1 MKNYK
6 EKILNYINVV
16 KSDARHLICI
26 VFTIVLALFPFLVF
40 VNAFPR
46 LGESVND
53 LWTSLVFYVNELFDL
68 GISGSL
74 PVTEFSKLPFEL
86 PFNLPNT
93 WDEFTVWWS
102 DYWNV
107 VFSSENFVL
116 YLTSIG
122 DSLYYVS
129 KFLIFV
135 LPLFLLIYVLMQRGA
150 SKTNNDYNKDSK
162 ALKRFKRFENKVYLP
177 CKYYVIDFIKFV
189 KENGLYWKLWLFT
202 LALTFNFI
210 TIVIEFLA
218 FYLYFVSSFDF
229 KNIYV
234 QVLKLL
240 MDLSVV
246 IDFIPGIGWVA
257 IGLAVLHVLRK
268 RIGYSRLEHMERK
281 NRGFI
286 NERPIV
292 LMLCGSMGK
301 KKTTIVTDIALSQE
315 IMFRDKAFE
324 RILEADLK
332 FPCFPWINL
341 ELALKKAIANHNV
354 YNLATCKRFARSK
367 MQKFVKRPC
376 RQNIF
381 MYDYEKYGMTYD
393 NKLYV
398 ADIWQVI
405 EDYCQLYF
413 IYVVQSSLLISNYSI
428 RSDNVLEDLGNFPLW
443 DMELFKRDSKYIDA
457 YSRHAK
463 ILDFDTLRLG
473 KKVLE
478 DNEKADMFEFGV
490 IDITEIGKERGNNL
504 ELQHIK
510 KTDYKANQKND
521 LFNAWLKMVRHSAT
535 VDNFPFVRV
544 ITDDQRPSSWGAD
557 ARELCEI
564 VHIKNCDDTKLAMPL
579 FFIEDFVI
587 SKILSGF
594 SSRYYKRRFE
604 RGDNTLGMYL
614 YKSFASKLKK
624 YHSGTYNTFGYMKVK
639 VGVED
644 GTQDGLL
651 TEQKYYLMPKK
662 IYSKRFSTDCY
673 SEFFKEKA
681 LRSKIGLADL
691 PEFATEK
698 ASFEEML
705 SQNAYFF
712 TDLCEMLLKEK
723 DG

>member
-16 KSDARHLICI
+16 KSDAKHLICI
-26 VFTIVLALFPFLVF
+26 VFTIFLALFPFLFF

-53 LWTSLVFYVNELFDL
+53 LWTSGIFYVNELFDL
-68 GISGSL
+68 GISGTL
-74 PVTEFSKLPFEL
+74 TVTELSKLPFEM

-93 WDEFTVWWS
+93 WDEFTVWFS

-107 VFSSENFVL
+107 VFSAENFVA
-116 YLTSIG
+116 YVGSIG
-122 DSLYYVS
+122 DVLYYVS

-135 LPLFLLIYVLMQRGA
+135 LPLFLLVFVLLQRS

-162 ALKRFKRFENKVYLP
+162 ALKRFKRFEDKVYLP
-177 CKYYVIDFIKFV
+177 CKYYVIDFVKFV
-189 KENGLYWKLWLFT
+189 KEHGVYWKLWLFT
-202 LALTFNFI
+202 FALTFNFI
-210 TIVIEFLA
+210 AIVIEFLA

-240 MDLSVV
+240 MDLSVI
-246 IDFIPGIGWVA
+246 IDFIPAIGWVV

-268 RIGYSRLEHMERK
+268 RIGYARLNHMEMK

-292 LMLCGSMGK
+292 LMLTATMGK
-301 KKTTIVTDIALSQE
+301 GKTTMATDMALSQE

-324 RILEADLK
+324 KILEADLK

-367 MQKFVKRPC
+367 MKKFFKRPC

-381 MYDYEKYGMTYD
+381 MYDYEKYGTTYD

-398 ADIWQVI
+398 SDIWQVI

-428 RSDNVLEDLGNFPLW
+428 RSDIVLEDLGNFPLW
-443 DMELFKRDSKYIDA
+443 NMELFKRDSRLFDA

-473 KKVLE
+473 KQVLE
-478 DNEKADMFEFGV
+478 NNEKADMFEFG
-490 IDITEIGKERGNNL
+490 IINITEIGKERGNSL
-504 ELQHIK
+504 ENQHVNK
-510 KTDYKANQKND
+510 KDLSANQKND
-521 LFNAWLKMVRHSAT
+521 LFNAWLKMIRHSAT

-544 ITDDQRPSSWGAD
+544 ITDDQRASSWGAD
-557 ARELCEI
+557 ARELCDI
-564 VHIKNCDDTKLAMPL
+564 VSIIDNSDKKLAMPL
-579 FFIEDFVI
+579 FFLEDAFI
-587 SKILSGF
+587 SWLLKGF
-594 SSRYYKRRFE
+594 IGRYYQRRFE

-614 YKSFASKLKK
+614 YKQLSAKLKN
-624 YHSGTYNTFGYMKVK
+624 YQSRTYNIFGYKK
-639 VGVED
+639 FGVGVEN
-644 GTQDGLL
+644 GTQDGVV
-651 TEQKYYLMPKK
+651 TRKFYYIMFSK
-662 IYSKRFSTDCY
+662 IYRKVFSTDCY
-673 SEFFKEKA
+673 SDFFNIKA

-698 ASFEEML
+698 ASFEEMM
-705 SQNAYFF
+705 SQHAYFF

>member
-26 VFTIVLALFPFLVF
+26 VFTIFLALFPFLFF

-46 LGESVND
+46 LAESIND
-53 LWTSLVFYVNELFDL
+53 LWTSGIFYVNELFDL
-68 GISGSL
+68 GVSGSL
-74 PVTEFSKLPFEL
+74 PVTELSKLPFEM

-107 VFSSENFVL
+107 VFSAENFVL
-116 YLTSIG
+116 YLASVG
-122 DSLYYVS
+122 DVLYHVS
-129 KFLIFV
+129 RFLIFV
-135 LPLFLLIYVLMQRGA
+135 LPLFLLVFVLMQRA

-162 ALKRFKRFENKVYLP
+162 ALKRFKRFEDKVYLP
-177 CKYYVIDFIKFV
+177 CKYYVADFVQFIK
-189 KENGLYWKLWLFT
+189 KHGLYSKIWLFT

-210 TIVIEFLA
+210 SIVIEFLA

-240 MDLSVV
+240 MDLSVI

-268 RIGYSRLEHMERK
+268 RIGYARLNHMEMK

-292 LMLCGSMGK
+292 LMLTATMGK
-301 KKTTIVTDIALSQE
+301 GKTTMATDMALSQE

-324 RILEADLK
+324 KILEADLK

-367 MQKFVKRPC
+367 MKKFVKRPC

-381 MYDYEKYGMTYD
+381 MYDYEKYGTTYD

-413 IYVVQSSLLISNYSI
+413 IYVVESSLLISNYSI
-428 RSDNVLEDLGNFPLW
+428 RSDIVLEDLGNFPLW
-443 DMELFKRDSKYIDA
+443 NMELFKRNSRYLDA
-457 YSRHAK
+457 YSRHSK

-473 KKVLE
+473 KQVLE
-478 DNEKADMFEFGV
+478 NNDKADMFEFGV
-490 IDITEIGKERGNNL
+490 IIITEIGKERGNQL
-504 ELQHIK
+504 ETKHLK
-510 KTDYKANQKND
+510 KTSSEANQLND
-521 LFNAWLKMVRHSAT
+521 LFNDWLKMIRHSAT

-544 ITDDQRPSSWGAD
+544 ITDDQRASSWGAD
-557 ARELCEI
+557 ARELCDI
-564 VHIKNCDDTKLAMPL
+564 VRIIDNSDKKLAMPL
-579 FFIEDFVI
+579 FFLEDAII
-587 SKILSGF
+587 SWLMKGF
-594 SSRYYKRRFE
+594 IGRYYQRRFE

-614 YKSFASKLKK
+614 YHNFMAKLND
-624 YHSGTYNTFGYMKVK
+624 YQTGIYNTFGFKK
-639 VGVED
+639 FSSGIEN
-644 GTQDGLL
+644 GLQDGSIVEK
-651 TEQKYYLMPKK
+651 TYYIMFQK
-662 IYSKRFSTDCY
+662 IYSKVFSTDCF
-673 SEFFKEKA
+673 SDFFNVKA
-681 LRSKIGLADL
+681 LRSKYGLADL
-691 PEFATEK
+691 PEYATEK
-698 ASFEEML
+698 ATYGEML
-705 SQNAYFF
+705 LQNSYFF
-712 TDLCEMLLKEK
+712 SNLCAMLLKEK